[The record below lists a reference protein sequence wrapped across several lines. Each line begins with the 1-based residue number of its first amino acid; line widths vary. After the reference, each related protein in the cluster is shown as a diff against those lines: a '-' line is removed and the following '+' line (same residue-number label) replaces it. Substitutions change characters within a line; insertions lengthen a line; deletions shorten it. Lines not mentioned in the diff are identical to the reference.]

1 MRTTASAALTSVLG
15 LVLASAA
22 AADVRLP
29 AVFGDHMVFQRERPI
44 IVFGRAQPAEAV
56 TAELRDAAG
65 KQVRA
70 GKATAGPDGLFHV
83 DLDPLP
89 ATTDPLTLEVRGA
102 NTVTVRDVLVGEVW
116 IAGGQSNME
125 WELGGTGAQ
134 LDDGVKLANDPLVRF
149 IKAPHVTA
157 PRPAE
162 TIDASWKVL
171 DAATA
176 PTMSAVAFWMAMD
189 LRRELGVP
197 VGILSINW
205 GGTDIEPWTDVVTIA
220 AHAPFA
226 DRLAKQREAV
236 EAWSMLTEDARN
248 ARWREAMKA
257 FGVTAG
263 EWWGKVNQGD
273 PGTDGKWAD
282 PEHDTTGEG
291 WRTVTLP
298 GAWSKDPQLADFDG
312 TAWYRR
318 TVEIPK
324 EWEGRE
330 CVLELGPVDDSDVAY
345 LDGRPIANT
354 VSNWT
359 TPRRYR
365 VPKAAV
371 KGGRATIAIE
381 VLDLHGE
388 GGFGG
393 SPESMRLRCPSMN
406 DASIPLAGEWSVR
419 TGRAA
424 RDVPPPPARPERDRA
439 PGTAPTDPAAM
450 FNGMIAPFAGYG
462 VAGAIWYQG
471 ENKAASQAR
480 AEEYGALLPLL
491 VRSWRTAFGRP
502 DMPFGVVS
510 LAAFRQFTP
519 EVPCSGIWPT
529 LRASQ
534 LAAEQ
539 VVPNLGVVTTT
550 DVGDAADI
558 HPRDKRSVG
567 QRLARWAMATT
578 YGKPQTPWRGP
589 RMKSVARSGSAI
601 DIEFDVE
608 GGRLG
613 TRDGKP
619 VGGVALVDTA
629 GNCTWVKA
637 EVQGSN
643 KLHIPVPP
651 EAKPALVRYGW
662 QDNPANANLSDT
674 ESGLPAHPFEAKVP
688 E

>member
-1 MRTTASAALTSVLG
+1 MRTTASIALG

-29 AVFGDHMVFQRERPI
+29 AVFGDHMVFQRNRPI
-44 IVFGRAQPAEAV
+44 VVFGHAQPSEAV
-56 TAELRDAAG
+56 SAELRDAAG
-65 KQVRA
+65 KPLRT
-70 GKATAGPDGLFHV
+70 GKAIAGPDGVFHV
-83 DLDPLP
+83 DLEPLP
-89 ATTDPLTLEVRGA
+89 ATADPLVLEVRAA
-102 NTVTVRDVLVGEVW
+102 NTITVNDVLVGEVW

-125 WELGGTGAQ
+125 WELGATGAQ
-134 LDDGVKLANDPLVRF
+134 RDDGVKIANDPLVRF

-171 DAATA
+171 DPASA
-176 PTMSAVAFWMAMD
+176 PQLSAVAFWMAMD

-205 GGTDIEPWTDVVTIA
+205 GGTDIEPWTDIVTIA

-226 DRLAKQREAV
+226 ERLAKQREAV
-236 EAWSMLTEDARN
+236 EAWSMLTDDARN
-248 ARWREAMKA
+248 ARWREQMKA
-257 FGVTAG
+257 FGAAAG
-263 EWWGKVNQGD
+263 DWWGKVNDGD
-273 PGTDGKWAD
+273 PGAAGAWAD
-282 PEHDTTGEG
+282 PAHDTVNEG

-298 GAWSKDPQLADFDG
+298 GAWSKDAQLADFDG

-318 TVEIPK
+318 TVEVPK
-324 EWEGRE
+324 EWDGKE
-330 CVLELGPVDDSDVAY
+330 CMLELGSIDDADVTY
-345 LDGRPIANT
+345 FNGRAIANT
-354 VSNWT
+354 VADWS

-365 VPKAAV
+365 VPKAMV
-371 KGGRATIAIE
+371 KAGTATIVVE

-388 GGFGG
+388 GGFVGNAD
-393 SPESMRLRCPSMN
+393 SMRLLCPAAGN
-406 DASIPLAGEWSVR
+406 ASIPLAGEWSMH

-424 RDVPPPPARPERDRA
+424 TTLPPAPARPERDRA
-439 PGTAPTDPAAM
+439 PGMSPGDPAAM

-471 ENKAASQAR
+471 ENNAASQPR
-480 AEEYGALLPLL
+480 AEEYRALLPLL

-519 EVPCSGIWPT
+519 DAPCSGIWPT
-529 LRASQ
+529 LRAAQ
-534 LAAEQ
+534 LGAEQ
-539 VVPNLGVVTTT
+539 VVPNLGVVTTI
-550 DVGDAADI
+550 DVGDANDI
-558 HPRDKRSVG
+558 HPRDKRAVG
-567 QRLARWAMATT
+567 QRLAHWAMATT

-589 RMKSVARSGSAI
+589 RAKSVARSGSAV

-608 GGRLG
+608 AGRLG

-619 VGGVALVDTA
+619 VGGIVMVDA
-629 GNCTWVKA
+629 DGKSTWAVA
-637 EVQGSN
+637 EVVGSN
-643 KLHIPVPP
+643 KLHVPVP
-651 EAKPALVRYGW
+651 AGMNPAFVRYAW
-662 QDNPANANLSDT
+662 QDNPANANLADT
-674 ESGLPAHPFEAKVP
+674 VSGLPAHPFEAKVP

>member
-1 MRTTASAALTSVLG
+1 MRTTASIALG

-22 AADVRLP
+22 SADVRLP
-29 AVFGDHMVFQRERPI
+29 AVFGDHMVFQRDRPI
-44 IVFGRAQPAEAV
+44 VVFGHAQPSEAV
-56 TAELRDAAG
+56 AAELRDAAG
-65 KQVRA
+65 KPVRT

-83 DLDPLP
+83 DLEPLP
-89 ATTDPLTLEVRGA
+89 ATAEPLTLEVRAA
-102 NTVTVRDVLVGEVW
+102 NTVTVNDVLVGEVW

-125 WELGGTGAQ
+125 WDLNGTGAQ
-134 LDDGVKLANDPLVRF
+134 REEGLKLANDPLVRF

-171 DAATA
+171 APDTA
-176 PTMSAVAFWMAMD
+176 PSLSAVAFWMAMD

-205 GGTDIEPWTDVVTIA
+205 GGTDIEPWIDIVTIA
-220 AHAPFA
+220 GHAPFA

-236 EAWSMLTEDARN
+236 EAWSMLTDDARN

-257 FGVTAG
+257 FGVAAG
-263 EWWGKVNQGD
+263 EWWAKVNEGD
-273 PGTDGKWAD
+273 PGAAGAWAD
-282 PEHDTTGEG
+282 PAHDTANEG

-324 EWEGRE
+324 EWEGKE
-330 CVLELGPVDDSDVAY
+330 CVLELGPIDDSDVTY
-345 LDGRPIANT
+345 LNGRAIANT

-365 VPKAAV
+365 VPQAMVKA
-371 KGGRATIAIE
+371 GQATIVVE

-393 SPESMRLRCPSMN
+393 SPESMRLRCPGAG
-406 DASIPLAGEWSVR
+406 DASIPLAGEW
-419 TGRAA
+419 TMHAGRAA
-424 RDVPPPPARPERDRA
+424 TAIPPAPARPERDRA
-439 PGTAPTDPAAM
+439 PGTAPSDPAAM

-462 VAGAIWYQG
+462 VAGAVWYQG
-471 ENKAASQAR
+471 ENNAVNQAR
-480 AEEYGALLPLL
+480 AEEYRALLPLL
-491 VRSWRTAFGRP
+491 VRSWRTAFNRA

-519 EVPCSGIWPT
+519 DTPCSGTWPT

-534 LAAEQ
+534 LATEQ
-539 VVPNLGVVTTT
+539 VVPNLGVVTTV

-578 YGKPQTPWRGP
+578 YGKPQVPWRGP
-589 RMKSVARSGSAI
+589 RVKSVARSGSAV

-619 VGGVALVDTA
+619 VGGVVLVDAA
-629 GNCTWVKA
+629 GKASWAAA

-643 KLHIPVPP
+643 KLHVPVPAGTTP
-651 EAKPALVRYGW
+651 TFVRYAW
-662 QDNPANANLSDT
+662 QDNPANANLADT